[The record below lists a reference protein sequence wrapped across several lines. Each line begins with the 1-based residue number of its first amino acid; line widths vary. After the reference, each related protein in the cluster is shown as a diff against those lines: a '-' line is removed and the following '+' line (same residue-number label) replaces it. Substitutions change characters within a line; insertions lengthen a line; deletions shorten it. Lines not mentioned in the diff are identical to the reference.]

1 MRKPFTLMQ
10 CLNWCVK
17 SAITSSKTVPHFTV
31 KAWDHF
37 GVTPHT
43 HKKMK
48 NYKELATFNHVFLVG
63 LDTIWTKILNEKP
76 LSYDRMTYYFLWE
89 LFTISM

>member
-37 GVTPHT
+37 GVTPQT

-63 LDTIWTKILNEKP
+63 LDTILMTLRPQLMINKFILHVK
-76 LSYDRMTYYFLWE
+76 
-89 LFTISM
+89 